1 MRVLAAICLVAGCG
15 NDPGLML
22 VVRGG
27 GTSVASVEVFL
38 PDGVDDASI
47 GMPPAKSPPIDGAV
61 FSVIDSVKA
70 TITGD
75 ANILLQPGDLH
86 DVPGLLVLAYD
97 GNGTPI
103 AEAIIRNPDGSPI
116 HLPST
121 TTTELQITLE
131 PATYLTPTTVTSK
144 TGTRIARWSP
154 AGPDGDLQGGCIAVL
169 GGDGNAFFDTKDDL
183 DCDNMQP
190 ECNDRVYDFVDTP
203 TTPMTGACVSRDFR
217 MPDTQKACRIG
228 QTVACT
234 DGVGTCG
241 PPMNNTAPPVCVP
254 EALCR
259 SCPNSDS
266 TSGTSGLDPA
276 CELDALM
283 NGDDVPVVD
292 CDLDALVSASNML
305 PCADNLPAF
314 DFSMYAG
321 AGWGCVHIAGFIDN
335 AGRLGPGQTA
345 PGDLLFGVDASNLGW
360 DLAASC
366 PTETAPAVQFT
377 MTAVNQTPTP
387 IPVGTTAD
395 ALLVFGAKSPSA
407 AGPFAELAV
416 PFHLHFH
423 AVQQC
428 STTTVTA
435 TCKLQTLH
443 GGDGTSDEMWKGC
456 AGAP

>member
-1 MRVLAAICLVAGCG
+1 MRLLAVICLVAACG
-15 NDPGLML
+15 NDTGLLLM
-22 VVRGG
+22 VKGSTG
-27 GTSVASVEVFL
+27 VASVEVFL
-38 PDGVDDASI
+38 PDSVDDSSI
-47 GMPPAKSPPIDGAV
+47 GMPPAKTTPIDGAV

-70 TITGD
+70 TVSGETH
-75 ANILLQPGDLH
+75 ILLQPGDLT

-97 GNGTPI
+97 GNGQPI
-103 AEAIIRNPDGSPI
+103 ADAVVRNADGSPI
-116 HLPST
+116 HLPKYT
-121 TTTELQITLE
+121 ATELQITLE
-131 PATYLTPTTVTSK
+131 PTAYVKPTKVK
-144 TGTRIARWSP
+144 DQTGARIARWS
-154 AGPDGDLQGGCIAVL
+154 ATSPDGDLAGGCIAVL
-169 GGDGNAFFDTKDDL
+169 GDDGNAFFDTKDDL
-183 DCDNMQP
+183 DCDGLQP
-190 ECNDRVYDFVDTP
+190 ECNDRVYDFVDTSA
-203 TTPMTGACVSRDFR
+203 TPPTGACVSRDFR
-217 MPDTQKACRIG
+217 MPDTQQACRIG

-241 PPMNNTAPPVCVP
+241 PLANNTAPPVCVP

-292 CDLDALVSASNML
+292 CDLDALVSASAMV

-335 AGRLGPGQTA
+335 VGRLGPGQTT
-345 PGDLLFGVDASNLGW
+345 PGTLLFGVDPNSLGYT
-360 DLAASC
+360 LSASC

-377 MTAVNQTPTP
+377 MAAVSQQPTP
-387 IPVGTTAD
+387 IPIDTTAD
-395 ALLVFGAKSPSA
+395 AMLVFGAKSPTA

-435 TCKLQTLH
+435 TCKLVTLH
-443 GGDGTSDEMWKGC
+443 GGDGTNDEMWKGC